1 MKIAVY
7 PGTFDPVTNGH
18 IDIIKRGRKIF
29 DKIIVL
35 VAIHPNKKTLFTI
48 DERIN
53 MLKESL
59 KDLNNV
65 EIDHWDG
72 LLIDYIKKKKVN
84 VIIRGMRAISDFEY
98 EFQMALMN
106 RNLYPDI
113 EIIFLFP
120 DEKYTYL
127 SSSIVK
133 ELAMFGKDVK
143 HLVPKIVNEKLIE
156 KYRGKNEKS

>member
-1 MKIAVY
+1 MKTAVY

-18 IDIIKRGRKIF
+18 IDIIKRASKIF
-29 DKIIVL
+29 DKLIVV
-35 VAIHPNKKTLFTI
+35 VAIHPEKKTLFTI
-48 DERIN
+48 DERLE
-53 MLKESL
+53 MLKRTL
-59 KDLNNV
+59 KHLKNV
-65 EIDHWDG
+65 EIDDWDG
-72 LLIDYIKKKKVN
+72 LLVDYIRKTKANTIV
-84 VIIRGMRAISDFEY
+84 RGMRAISDFEY

-133 ELAMFGKDVK
+133 ELALFGKDVT
-143 HLVPKIVNEKLIE
+143 HLVPKFVNEKLIE
-156 KYRGKNEKS
+156 KYRRKNEKG

>member
-18 IDIIKRGRKIF
+18 IDIILRASKIF
-29 DKIIVL
+29 DKILVL
-35 VAIHPNKKTLFTI
+35 VAIHPDKKTLFSVE
-48 DERIN
+48 ERVK

-59 KDLNNV
+59 KKFKNI
-65 EIDHWDG
+65 EIDYWDG
-72 LLIDYIKKKKVN
+72 ILVDYIKKTNATAIV
-84 VIIRGMRAISDFEY
+84 RGMRAISDFEY

-106 RNLYPDI
+106 RNLFPEI

-133 ELAMFGKDVK
+133 ELAMFGKDVSNF
-143 HLVPKIVNEKLIE
+143 VPDIVNKKLKEKF
-156 KYRGKNEKS
+156 RRKNEKS